1 MSKGLLFFLC
11 ACAITILTA
20 INLSIGPIINKKVGL
35 NGTFGN
41 WGTANCEYY
50 SDKYEDAKKG
60 LGTTGTGSTP
70 GSTSFNSGKHVKFKE
85 EWEKDECRRKKAMY
99 NLEYTSFIFD
109 IVIGFVCGLLGI
121 LQLLATKKEFIPKTG
136 LIGLGCGIVGF
147 VLTLFYVIY
156 NGIVYTAY
164 YDDDQILKRDSYG
177 IFAQRNGDKF
187 ICFYHDEPANVHSI
201 IAKYSDLRKKQ
212 YNYDRGLEASYH
224 SDEVQDCIPDA
235 NNLDIC
241 LSGKE
246 ILVSTLGSMVN
257 CDYLYAPNSQPGG
270 DLTNKDLS
278 DRFLTAL
285 ILSLFVCLA
294 NIGLAILGFLL
305 FKTPDD
311 GFIIKFE
318 TVQSKM

>member
-1 MSKGLLFFLC
+1 MSKGLIFFCC
-11 ACAITILTA
+11 ACCILLLTIV
-20 INLSIGPIINKKVGL
+20 NLSIGPIINKKVGL
-35 NGTFGN
+35 NGKFGN

-60 LGTTGTGSTP
+60 LGTTGTGATP
-70 GSTSFNSGKHVKFKE
+70 GSTYFNSGKHVKFKE

-156 NGIVYTAY
+156 NGIVYTTY

-212 YNYDRGLEASYH
+212 YNYDRGLEASYN
-224 SDEVQDCIPDA
+224 SAEVQGCIPTNA
-235 NNLDIC
+235 LNIC
-241 LSGKE
+241 LKGKE
-246 ILVSTLGSMVN
+246 IPVSTLSSVTN

-318 TVQSKM
+318 TVQSKI

>member
-60 LGTTGTGSTP
+60 LGTTGTGATP
-70 GSTSFNSGKHVKFKE
+70 GSTSFNSGKHVKFNE

-156 NGIVYTAY
+156 NGIVYTTY

-187 ICFYHDEPANVHSI
+187 ICFYHDEPANFHSI
-201 IAKYSDLRKKQ
+201 IAKYSDLGKKQ

-224 SDEVQDCIPDA
+224 SDEVQDCIPTNA
-235 NNLDIC
+235 RDIC
-241 LSGKE
+241 LKGKE
-246 ILVSTLGSMVN
+246 IPVSTLSSVTN

>member
-60 LGTTGTGSTP
+60 LGTTGTGATP
-70 GSTSFNSGKHVKFKE
+70 GSTSFNSGKHVKFNE

-156 NGIVYTAY
+156 NGIVYTTY
-164 YDDDQILKRDSYG
+164 YDDQILKRDSYG

-212 YNYDRGLEASYH
+212 YNYDRGLEASYN
-224 SDEVQDCIPDA
+224 SIEVQDCIPTNA
-235 NNLDIC
+235 RDIC
-241 LSGKE
+241 LKGKE
-246 ILVSTLGSMVN
+246 IPVSTLSSVTN

>member
-41 WGTANCEYY
+41 WGTANCAYY

-60 LGTTGTGSTP
+60 LGTTGTGATP

-156 NGIVYTAY
+156 NGIVYTTY

-224 SDEVQDCIPDA
+224 SDEVQDCIPTNDH
-235 NNLDIC
+235 IC

-246 ILVSTLGSMVN
+246 IPVSTLGSMVN

>member
-60 LGTTGTGSTP
+60 LGTTGTGATP

-156 NGIVYTAY
+156 NGIVYTTY
-164 YDDDQILKRDSYG
+164 YDDGQILKRDSYG

-212 YNYDRGLEASYH
+212 YNYDRGLEASYN
-224 SDEVQDCIPDA
+224 SIEVQDCIPNDH
-235 NNLDIC
+235 DVC
-241 LSGKE
+241 LKGKE
-246 ILVSTLGSMVN
+246 IPVSTLGSMDN